1 MGFEV
6 VCRFAKRKGLFF
18 SGLALVEIISFFGLW
33 LARPPW
39 DIILCEIFL
48 CEKLTS
54 VKGI

>member
-33 LARPPW
+33 LA
-39 DIILCEIFL
+39 
-48 CEKLTS
+48 
-54 VKGI
+54 